1 MGTGNTGRRAR
12 QRVRRALGG
21 GLLVALALSAAAC
34 GGGDDSG
41 QTTPSTSNLPGGPK
55 YKEGD
60 PCSIVSAAQVGKA
73 FGDDR
78 VSVDPTNNFSPI
90 TTDCAYIVGDP
101 TVPTGRLV
109 VNTVFPAFG
118 VGEEADA
125 LSVVESDRANAQIAG
140 PGVFELPLDT
150 AGFIESSRSLAELFV
165 RPDLAVS
172 LQWSPLNAPPE
183 GAPITDEVEA
193 SLTTLATNIAERLG

>member
-1 MGTGNTGRRAR
+1 M
-12 QRVRRALGG
+12 
-21 GLLVALALSAAAC
+21 
-34 GGGDDSG
+34 
-41 QTTPSTSNLPGGPK
+41 
-55 YKEGD
+55 
-60 PCSIVSAAQVGKA
+60 
-73 FGDDR
+73 
-78 VSVDPTNNFSPI
+78 
-90 TTDCAYIVGDP
+90 GDP

-172 LQWSPLNAPPE
+172 LQWSPLDAPARGRTRSPTRSRRASPPWPRTSPTAWAE
-183 GAPITDEVEA
+183 EWAEA
-193 SLTTLATNIAERLG
+193 I